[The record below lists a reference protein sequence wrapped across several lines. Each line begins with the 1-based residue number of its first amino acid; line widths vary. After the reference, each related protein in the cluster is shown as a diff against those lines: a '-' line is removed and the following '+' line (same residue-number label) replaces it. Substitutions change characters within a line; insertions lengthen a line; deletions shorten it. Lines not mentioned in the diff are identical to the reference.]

1 MGSAIRDAWSWADL
15 NATWMPRKTAGHR
28 DRTEAYDRGDKLRHC
43 RNLQSLRAYLLLS
56 QYQVLAE
63 HLLRQPDGT
72 WSQSRDQDP
81 SESVPLPVV
90 EAELSLAEVYDQ
102 VELSR

>member
-1 MGSAIRDAWSWADL
+1 
-15 NATWMPRKTAGHR
+15 MPRKTAGHR
-28 DRTEAYDRGDKLRHC
+28 DRTEAYDRGHTLRHC

-56 QYQVLAE
+56 QYRVQAE
-63 HLLRQPDGT
+63 LLLRQPDGT
-72 WSQSRDQDP
+72 WGLSRDQDP

-90 EAELSLAEVYDQ
+90 EAELSLSEVYDK